1 MTKHK
6 ALDFGID
13 QELMKS
19 SPGQRIS
26 AVKDLAHVLDVG
38 NLIEISQMHKASKS
52 ESIDEPHEN
61 PVIWE
66 LEKQFFALWDP
77 KTIIKEILTGIGIGS
92 KYFKSLHFDLL
103 KAKKYQLYKADGQPL
118 NDAEVER
125 LEKIIQKAL
134 KVDMATVRKLIVRS
148 AAAGK
153 LAEGTLMGTGL
164 PINLSKLPKT
174 LKDAIKT
181 LKLTQREVRSIQWA
195 FEHAATNI
203 TAVTERARLK
213 IKRTVLEGIQTRTS
227 PKVLAN
233 KLYNEV
239 ALDPRSVMN
248 RDWERVAITEMN
260 RSSNDAFLSAMDEGE
275 YVLGNSHDDA
285 CPHCKRLIDLKIYK
299 VTHDPP
305 SFYGDLDPK
314 SKEYKDLAERW
325 ENEVWIGKTN
335 VGRSTSPRKQTEGGL
350 VDREHSELSM
360 PVLPLHPHCRCRWSR
375 WIPDLYY
382 LKAGR
387 VAYAT
392 DAETKLE
399 QADWLKR
406 NPLYNIGKA
415 A

>member
-26 AVKDLAHVLDVG
+26 AVRDLAHVLDVA
-38 NLIEISQMHKASKS
+38 NLIEISPMHKASKA

-66 LEKQFFALWDP
+66 LEKQFYALWDP
-77 KTIIKEILTGIGIGS
+77 KAVIKEILTGIGIGS
-92 KYFKSLHFDLL
+92 KYFKALQFDLL

-118 NDAEVER
+118 NDQEIER
-125 LEKIIQKAL
+125 LEKIIQRAL
-134 KVDMATVRKLIVRS
+134 KVDMATVRKLIVQS

-153 LAEGTLMGTGL
+153 LAENTVMGRTLQ
-164 PINLSKLPKT
+164 ISIAKLPKT
-174 LKDAIKT
+174 IQEAIKT
-181 LKLTQREVRSIQWA
+181 LKLTQREVRSLQWA
-195 FEHAATNI
+195 QEFAATNV
-203 TAVTERARLK
+203 TAVTDRARAK
-213 IKRTVLEGIQTRTS
+213 IKNTVMQGIQQRTS

-260 RSSNDAFLSAMDEGE
+260 RSSNDAFISAMNEDE

-305 SFYGDLDPK
+305 AFYGDLDPK
-314 SKEYKDLAERW
+314 SKEYEDLAERW
-325 ENEVWIGKTN
+325 ENEIWVGKTN
-335 VGRSTSPRKQTEGGL
+335 VGRSTSPRKQTPEGL

-382 LKAGR
+382 LKAGK
-387 VAYAT
+387 VAFAT
-392 DAETKLE
+392 DPETKSE
-399 QADWLKR
+399 QAEWLKS
-406 NPLYNIGKA
+406 NPLYNIGKS
-415 A
+415 